1 MLFRKTPKVKIN
13 GLSIYSN
20 LFESWQINRNN
31 LAEVEFNKPLLQ
43 MSDAELD
50 NVLTYF
56 VGEVRNQS
64 GNEYQPKTLYEII
77 MSIQHHLGL
86 NDRIFNFLEDP
97 AFSTMKRVLD
107 ARMKY
112 LSQN

>member
-1 MLFRKTPKVKIN
+1 
-13 GLSIYSN
+13 
-20 LFESWQINRNN
+20 
-31 LAEVEFNKPLLQ
+31 
-43 MSDAELD
+43 MSDAEHD

-77 MSIQHHLGL
+77 MSLQHYLRL
-86 NDRIFNFLEDP
+86 NDRIINFLEDP

-107 ARMKY
+107 SRMKD
-112 LSQN
+112 LSKKG